1 MGSWLSSKEHRMYP
15 EMVVTEL
22 KSTLGA
28 AAGGVLGGG
37 RAWVAD
43 YF

>member
-1 MGSWLSSKEHRMYP
+1 MGSSLSSKEHSTYP

-28 AAGGVLGGG
+28 AAGVMGEDGWLII
-37 RAWVAD
+37 
-43 YF
+43 FN